1 MKKAFTMIELIFV
14 IVILGILAGI
24 GIPKL
29 AVTRDDAMIAK
40 LRADIASIR
49 SGIAHEKGRHMIE
62 ANMAGWKTF
71 KLNDNFSNVLEMKI
85 LLKNPGETGW
95 SYNKKSSK
103 WQACYRKN
111 NCATFEFD
119 SDKNFVCKDNCKYF
133 E

>member
-62 ANMAGWKTF
+62 ANMTGWNTKF
-71 KLNDNFSNVLEMKI
+71 KLEDNFSNVLEMKI
-85 LLKNPGETGW
+85 LLKKPGETGW
-95 SYNKKSSK
+95 SKSSTNEWK
-103 WQACYRKN
+103 ACYRKN